1 MTTLSLARWPAAEA
15 SRGTSW
21 EKRAKGRRQDKEA
34 SIKERIVQEATPCEA
49 APVQAGQINSVE
61 EQLTVKN
68 VKAFYSRSTLAP
80 AANEVNKANMLEKF
94 SEYAVFNAVSTP
106 R

>member
-1 MTTLSLARWPAAEA
+1 M
-15 SRGTSW
+15 
-21 EKRAKGRRQDKEA
+21 KRRL
-34 SIKERIVQEATPCEA
+34 
-49 APVQAGQINSVE
+49 VQAGPMNSVE

-68 VKAFYSRSTLAP
+68 VKAFLRKEHSSA

-94 SEYAVFNAVSTP
+94 SEYAMFNVVSTP